1 MRNFFY
7 EDVDQYYKFNHV
19 SQYQFNIMEFDIT
32 NKIKMLDNDHIITIL
47 IYLRF
52 SEEVLRYPL

>member
-1 MRNFFY
+1 MKMLINTT
-7 EDVDQYYKFNHV
+7 NLTML
-19 SQYQFNIMEFDIT
+19 YQFNIMEFDIT

>member
-7 EDVDQYYKFNHV
+7 EDVDQYSKFNHV
-19 SQYQFNIMEFDIT
+19 NQYQFNIMEFDIT
-32 NKIKMLDNDHIITIL
+32 NKIKILDNDHIITIL

-52 SEEVLRYPL
+52 SEEDLGYLL

>member
-1 MRNFFY
+1 MRSFFY

-32 NKIKMLDNDHIITIL
+32 NKIKMLDNYHIITIL

-52 SEEVLRYPL
+52 SEEDLGYLL